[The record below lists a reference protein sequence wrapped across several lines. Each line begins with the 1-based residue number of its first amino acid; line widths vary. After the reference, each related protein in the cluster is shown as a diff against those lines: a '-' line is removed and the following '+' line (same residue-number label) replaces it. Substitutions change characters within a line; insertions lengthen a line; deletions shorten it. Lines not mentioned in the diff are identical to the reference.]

1 MFSYLVSNISIFI
14 ISKTFAENLQPYW
27 NFFKSPAD
35 VPPDFTIEILPQQI
49 GRYGL
54 ETLPFLEGETRLI
67 RNGSEVMLVNRDWT
81 HCRILSP
88 ENWDLASA
96 FLTMAF
102 DTHAVQRPDDPPPL
116 LHHRRPGQGSP
127 FPGSFRHR
135 QNHSGGALAGLPWFP
150 DY

>member
-1 MFSYLVSNISIFI
+1 MYQIALFNVNLNFILPTNII
-14 ISKTFAENLQPYW
+14 QYW
-27 NFFKSPAD
+27 NRFKSPAD

-54 ETLPFLEGETRLI
+54 ETLPFLEWETRLI
-67 RNGSEVMLVNRDWT
+67 RNGSEVMVVNQDWT
-81 HCRILSP
+81 HCRILAP

-102 DTHAVQRPDDPPPL
+102 DTHAVQRRMIHLHCSTIADRGRGILFPWPL
-116 LHHRRPGQGSP
+116 
-127 FPGSFRHR
+127 RHR